1 MATAL
6 NPPRAPVPVEQ
17 VKAYL
22 RIVGSDE
29 DALVAGFVRTAS
41 ELCEAFTRVSL
52 IERDAEEMLATRAGW
67 QRLTLAPVRSI
78 TSVVALSPS
87 APPAPLPPDRYS
99 IDIDAA
105 GDGWVRITGGAEG
118 RVRVAYRVGL
128 ASDWNGV
135 PEPLRQGV
143 VRMAAHLYAYRDDPD
158 AGAPPAAVTAL
169 WLPYRRLRLC

>member
-1 MATAL
+1 MATVL
-6 NPPRAPVPVEQ
+6 NPPPVPVPVEQ

-22 RIVGSDE
+22 RILGSDE
-29 DALVAGFVRTAS
+29 DALIAGFVRTAS
-41 ELCEAFTRVSL
+41 ELCEAFTRVTL
-52 IERDAEEMLATRAGW
+52 IEREAEEMLAAKPDW

-78 TSVVALSPS
+78 TSVAALSAS

-105 GDGWVRITGGAEG
+105 GDGWVRIIGSAEG
-118 RVRVAYRVGL
+118 RVRVDYRAGL
-128 ASDWNGV
+128 ASGWNGV

-143 VRMAAHLYAYRDDPD
+143 VRMAAHLYAYRDAPD
-158 AGAPPAAVTAL
+158 GGAPPAAVTAL